1 METMNFKFD
10 LTGQLTIENNSPFA
24 NIEFNGNEVN
34 IEIKEDSLTLPPL
47 GGLRNLRK
55 LFIEFSEWIFEL
67 GLTLKVHMKENLI
80 MVVGEKAKPKNEAIF
95 KGLVEK
101 EVIPSKAK
109 LSIFLNGYLLL
120 PANLLF
126 LVYKVQS
133 YYR

>member
-10 LTGQLTIENNSPFA
+10 LTGQQTIENNSPFA

-80 MVVGEKAKPKNEAIF
+80 MVVGEKAKPKKLVSFISGKHVEVKDTKAVINLVR
-95 KGLVEK
+95 GL
-101 EVIPSKAK
+101 
-109 LSIFLNGYLLL
+109 
-120 PANLLF
+120 
-126 LVYKVQS
+126 
-133 YYR
+133 

>member
-24 NIEFNGNEVN
+24 NIDFNGNEVN

-55 LFIEFSEWIFEL
+55 LFIEFSEWVFEL

-80 MVVGEKAKPKNEAIF
+80 MVVGEKAKPKKLFSFISGKHVEVKDTKAVINLVR
-95 KGLVEK
+95 GL
-101 EVIPSKAK
+101 
-109 LSIFLNGYLLL
+109 
-120 PANLLF
+120 
-126 LVYKVQS
+126 
-133 YYR
+133 